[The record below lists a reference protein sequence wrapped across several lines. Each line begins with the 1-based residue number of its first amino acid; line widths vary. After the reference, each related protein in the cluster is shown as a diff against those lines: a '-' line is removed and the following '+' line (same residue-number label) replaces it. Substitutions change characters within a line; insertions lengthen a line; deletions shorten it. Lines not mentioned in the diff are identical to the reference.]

1 MTNRSRLE
9 CLRVKRMHLS
19 CSIALHLAIYL
30 LHRVLSSAV
39 FFSPIHPHQHH
50 HDDRIV
56 LNCIHISVY
65 QNFSL
70 IFFGDGVFDYQKTTS
85 MSLCCYTT
93 INWKKIEQMPV
104 CQSSK
109 NWFYF
114 FLWNVFF
121 IHSHILSSYR
131 TQILIV
137 WKGNHVKKVC
147 GFDVISFCGQKMHVT
162 RLQLWFFVW
171 VQ

>member
-1 MTNRSRLE
+1 MIQGNEMTNRSRLE

-39 FFSPIHPHQHH
+39 FFSPIHPHQHQ

-70 IFFGDGVFDYQKTTS
+70 IFFWWWWS
-85 MSLCCYTT
+85 T
-93 INWKKIEQMPV
+93 IKKLHQCRCV
-104 CQSSK
+104 TLQSTEKKQNRCLSVSRPK
-109 NWFYF
+109 IGFISFYGMF
-114 FLWNVFF
+114 FF

-147 GFDVISFCGQKMHVT
+147 GFDVIAFCGQKMHVT
-162 RLQLWFFVW
+162 RLQL
-171 VQ
+171 

>member
-39 FFSPIHPHQHH
+39 FLPIQHPHQHH

-70 IFFGDGVFDYQKTTS
+70 IFFGGGGFDYQKTTS
-85 MSLCCYTT
+85 MLLCYTT
-93 INWKKIEQMPV
+93 INWKKIEQMPI

-109 NWFYF
+109 NWFSF

-121 IHSHILSSYR
+121 IHLWIKYTHILSSYR

-137 WKGNHVKKVC
+137 WNRNHVKKVC
-147 GFDVISFCGQKMHVT
+147 GFDVIAFCGQKMHVT
-162 RLQLWFFVW
+162 RV
-171 VQ
+171 